1 MNTAPPPP
9 PTTWISIACRAVA
22 ALEFAAGGA
31 ENDVVLGGEARQ
43 NRGHQT
49 GIGLVGNFGIGAE
62 LVASQRADAGLRQ
75 QLEAEPLRAEP
86 RHLIETAPR
95 MTRNRD
101 QRHDNKLII
110 ARGAA
115 MGRKTISMPLHA
127 RAANV
132 GKSADA
138 AGRSAFATSGGR
150 RVTAD
155 PCR

>member
-1 MNTAPPPP
+1 MALIAVSGHPGCRFDEVARFSAQRLGFELLTQSRVRSLASDEFGADAKIPDKAYPSLV
-9 PTTWISIACRAVA
+9 TSILARLATQHHIVFC
-22 ALEFAAGGA
+22 AAGGA

-101 QRHDNKLII
+101 QRHD
-110 ARGAA
+110 
-115 MGRKTISMPLHA
+115 
-127 RAANV
+127 
-132 GKSADA
+132 
-138 AGRSAFATSGGR
+138 TSSS
-150 RVTAD
+150 
-155 PCR
+155 